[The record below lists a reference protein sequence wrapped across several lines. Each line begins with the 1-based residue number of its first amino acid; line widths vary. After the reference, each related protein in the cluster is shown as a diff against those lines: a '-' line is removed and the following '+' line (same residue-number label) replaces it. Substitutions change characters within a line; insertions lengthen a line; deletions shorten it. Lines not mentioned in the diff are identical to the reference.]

1 MSNSEPTT
9 STPTGVGPIDSILG
23 WGFYLLYAL
32 PIFFLSMFICVMVV
46 VPQLGPDTGLVVF
59 VVWFCITVYVLGK
72 SK

>member
-1 MSNSEPTT
+1 MST
-9 STPTGVGPIDSILG
+9 STGIGVLDALLG

-46 VPQLGPDTGLVVF
+46 VPQFSDGTGLAVF
-59 VVWFCITVYVLGK
+59 AVWFCTTIYVLGK